1 MTVVL
6 FDLGN
11 VLVEVTGYRVIADW
25 LGESDLDAVVAHW
38 LESPTV
44 QQFERGQCS
53 VDTFASAILS
63 DYQIDMTPTDFLAAF
78 KAWPQGLS
86 AGAAQLVRDANRSS
100 TVACFSN
107 TNVIH
112 WNSQTDHAQIRN
124 MFDATFASHEI
135 GFVKPEPAAF
145 EHVVKALG
153 VQAEEIVFL
162 DDAEANVRAARDIG
176 IQAHRVYGVD
186 EARAALTNLDLLTQ
200 SRR

>member
-11 VLVEVTGYRVIADW
+11 VLVEVAGYRVIADW

-44 QQFERGQCS
+44 QRFERGQCS
-53 VDTFASAILS
+53 VDTFASAIVGEY
-63 DYQIDMTPTDFLAAF
+63 DIDMTPSDFITAF
-78 KAWPQGLS
+78 KGWPQGLS
-86 AGAAQLVRDANRSS
+86 TGAAQLVGEVNRSS

-112 WNSQTDHAQIRN
+112 WNSQTDHEQIRN

-135 GFVKPEPAAF
+135 GFVKPERAAF
-145 EHVVKALG
+145 KYVVDHLG
-153 VQAEEIVFL
+153 VQPSEIVFL
-162 DDAEANVRAARDIG
+162 DDAEPNTVAARDFG
-176 IQAHRVYGVD
+176 IQGYRVFGV
-186 EARAALTNLDLLTQ
+186 EQARAVLSDLNLLPT
-200 SRR
+200 S